1 MGQPLSEPRTAM
13 IFAEDVGE
21 YNDLHPQNKQ
31 AVGDRLA
38 RAAMR
43 VAYGE
48 DMPASPFE
56 LCGPLP

>member
-1 MGQPLSEPRTAM
+1 M